1 MPRGY
6 PELKAAVAAILLQA
20 DEVLVKPFAIS
31 ALVETIRAKLH
42 NRGARPSTT
51 ARRVASILES
61 ETRTTIGQWL
71 TRVLREE
78 ELTRVRMTEEQR
90 TGHRQT
96 SCHERTGDAVARAAE
111 YVPDRIGR
119 VSQY

>member
-71 TRVLREE
+71 TRV
-78 ELTRVRMTEEQR
+78 
-90 TGHRQT
+90 GHRQT
-96 SCHERTGDAVARAAE
+96 SCHERTGGAVARAAE